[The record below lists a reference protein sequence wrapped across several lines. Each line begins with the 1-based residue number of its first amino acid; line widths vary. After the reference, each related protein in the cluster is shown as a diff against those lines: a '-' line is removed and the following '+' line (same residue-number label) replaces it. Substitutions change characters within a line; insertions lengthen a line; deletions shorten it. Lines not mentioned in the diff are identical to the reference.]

1 MSLANTTKEEAT
13 QAVKDAAKGV
23 EQQIR
28 ATGEQAYDSV
38 KTEAERLAVE
48 RRDVVASYARDV
60 ADALHGASNILQERG
75 RDTAARV
82 ARRVAE
88 EAGALSQRVEGQD
101 VGGMLHSV
109 EDFARQRPAVF
120 LGGAFLLSFA
130 LVRYFSRS
138 SAPYQAPERL
148 DQASADPGI

>member
-48 RRDVVASYARDV
+48 RRDVVASYAR
-60 ADALHGASNILQERG
+60 
-75 RDTAARV
+75 
-82 ARRVAE
+82 
-88 EAGALSQRVEGQD
+88 
-101 VGGMLHSV
+101 
-109 EDFARQRPAVF
+109 QRPAVF